1 IVPWTTLEEY
11 QQVYQWLYSE
21 DPKQNELGVKRAKAW
36 SARGKVPHA
45 VVSTAAFVEVSLRD
59 KFSSGKISNHELRLL
74 YSMVFI
80 RFVNGMVDPTQGS
93 YASSVASLA
102 LKLNM
107 PLRFV
112 ELRHAG
118 THEHLPSLQVLRN
131 GCQQALQWLNENYWG
146 IQRPLQ
152 STHMDEIHSLLS
164 KYKELRMKILK
175 DSELDDMNSADKI
188 VKKLLNLVSA
198 EYVRDL
204 LIPVLLEKGF
214 LVPTEEKKR
223 ASMADQTLSK
233 NLLDLWFTIL
243 RKFDCEWVNFGSEL
257 VQGMLEKLV
266 IDEESVNREANLI
279 QLMNFSPASD
289 LIQQP
294 KLIHSNSSYHLTL
307 VAWISHILKLRYAGD
322 FVIFAELDLENVLEF
337 CLRKPNPYTKMV
349 LQVMIDYDEELKT
362 TVTPFMNYIVKMLN
376 FKDNFNCDKKIPKI
390 TDDDMNREILE
401 LREGLSNIISLR
413 KAIEENK
420 LITDSSSESAW
431 KMYDLEKWKECPI
444 GCLPNGQIP
453 CLDLSPELDGP
464 NNTFSEPRKEIY
476 LMQTD
481 E

>member
-1 IVPWTTLEEY
+1 V
-11 QQVYQWLYSE
+11 
-21 DPKQNELGVKRAKAW
+21 KAW
-36 SARGKVPHA
+36 STRGKVPHA

-59 KFSSGKISNHELRLL
+59 KFSFGKISNHELRLL

-152 STHMDEIHSLLS
+152 STHMNEIHSLLS
-164 KYKELRMKILK
+164 KYKELRMKFLK
-175 DSELDDMNSADKI
+175 DSELDDMNSTDKI
-188 VKKLLNLVSA
+188 VKKILNLVSA

-214 LVPTEEKKR
+214 LVPAEEKKR
-223 ASMADQTLSK
+223 ASMVDQTLSK
-233 NLLDLWFTIL
+233 DLLDLWFTIL
-243 RKFDCEWVNFGSEL
+243 RKFDYEWANFSSEL
-257 VQGMLEKLV
+257 VQGMLEKL
-266 IDEESVNREANLI
+266 ITDEENVNRDANLI
-279 QLMNFSPASD
+279 HLTNFSPASD
-289 LIQQP
+289 LIQQS
-294 KLIHSNSSYHLTL
+294 KLIHTSSSYHLTL
-307 VAWISHILKLRYAGD
+307 VAWISHILKLRYTGD
-322 FVIFAELDLENVLEF
+322 FMVFADLDLENVLEF
-337 CLRKPNPYTKMV
+337 CLRKPNYYTKTI
-349 LQVMIDYDEELKT
+349 LQVMIDYDEELKK
-362 TVTPFMNYIVKMLN
+362 VATPFMNYIVKMLS
-376 FKDNFNCDKKIPKI
+376 FKDNFNYDKKVPKI
-390 TDDDMNREILE
+390 TDDDMNREIHE
-401 LREGLSNIISLR
+401 LREELSNIISL
-413 KAIEENK
+413 KGSAEKNNPIIVSN
-420 LITDSSSESAW
+420 SESAW
-431 KMYDLEKWKECPI
+431 KIYDPEKWKACPI

-453 CLDLSPELDGP
+453 YLDLSPELDGP
-464 NNTFSEPRKEIY
+464 SNIFSEPRKEID
-476 LMQTD
+476 LMQID

>member
-1 IVPWTTLEEY
+1 MQKFGKIWKILFPKFYVSPVHTFLMSRFPRIVPWTTLEEY
-11 QQVYQWLYSE
+11 QQVYQWLYSD
-21 DPKQNELGVKRAKAW
+21 DPNQNELGVKRAKAW

-152 STHMDEIHSLLS
+152 STHMNEIHSLLS

-223 ASMADQTLSK
+223 ASMTDQTLS
-233 NLLDLWFTIL
+233 LDLWFTIL
-243 RKFDCEWVNFGSEL
+243 RKFDCEWANFGSEL

-266 IDEESVNREANLI
+266 IDEENVNREANLI
-279 QLMNFSPASD
+279 QLTNFV
-289 LIQQP
+289 
-294 KLIHSNSSYHLTL
+294 
-307 VAWISHILKLRYAGD
+307 VACFRFDTA
-322 FVIFAELDLENVLEF
+322 A
-337 CLRKPNPYTKMV
+337 
-349 LQVMIDYDEELKT
+349 
-362 TVTPFMNYIVKMLN
+362 
-376 FKDNFNCDKKIPKI
+376 
-390 TDDDMNREILE
+390 
-401 LREGLSNIISLR
+401 
-413 KAIEENK
+413 
-420 LITDSSSESAW
+420 
-431 KMYDLEKWKECPI
+431 
-444 GCLPNGQIP
+444 
-453 CLDLSPELDGP
+453 
-464 NNTFSEPRKEIY
+464 
-476 LMQTD
+476 
-481 E
+481 